1 VSEKILQR
9 SRWDFL
15 RRHQI
20 ILALVF
26 SLNYGRINCDSPFS
40 FNVKKEGASSNLQKT
55 GAIIA
60 IFLFSI
66 IAILSCL
73 YLDLQIYADQPA
85 AIETSEKVVM
95 VLPGQG
101 FKAFAQRLHQDG
113 IIKHPSK
120 FELLARL
127 KGHDKI
133 IKAGEYT
140 LSSAMPPST
149 ILSILVSG
157 KVRLHKFTVP
167 EGYNLKQIAA
177 LAARSGYATDDDF
190 LKAATNADLVHAME
204 IEAET
209 FEGYLFPDTYNF
221 PKGSSPE
228 MIISTMVKRFW
239 SVFKPE
245 WKNRA
250 NTLKLSV
257 HQVVTLAS
265 LIEKETGAAFE
276 RPLIASVF
284 HNRLKRRMR
293 LETDPTVIY
302 GLKDYNG
309 NLTRKHLS
317 MPTPYNTYTISG
329 LPPGPI
335 ASAGVD
341 AIMAA
346 LYPADTQFLYF
357 VSKKDGTHQ
366 FSTNFKDHNKAVQKY
381 QLHK

>member
-1 VSEKILQR
+1 M
-9 SRWDFL
+9 D
-15 RRHQI
+15 
-20 ILALVF
+20 F
-26 SLNYGRINCDSPFS
+26 SLNYGRINCSSPFS
-40 FNVKKEGASSNLQKT
+40 SNVMKEGVSWNLRKT
-55 GAIIA
+55 GAIIT
-60 IFLFSI
+60 IVLFLI
-66 IAILSCL
+66 ITILSCL
-73 YLDLQIYADQPA
+73 YLDLQIYANQPA
-85 AIETSEKVVM
+85 AIETVEKVVM

-113 IIKHPSK
+113 IIEHPSK

-140 LSSAMPPST
+140 LSSSMPPST
-149 ILSILVSG
+149 ILLILVSG
-157 KVRLHKFTVP
+157 KVHLYKFTVP
-167 EGYNLKQIAA
+167 EGYNLKQIAS
-177 LAARSGYATDDDF
+177 LAARLGFATDNDF
-190 LKAATNADLVHAME
+190 IKAATDAALVHAME

-209 FEGYLFPDTYNF
+209 FEGYLFPDTYHF
-221 PKGSSPE
+221 PKGSSPKI
-228 MIISTMVKRFW
+228 IISTMVKRFW
-239 SVFKPE
+239 SVFEPE

-250 NTLKLSV
+250 KTLKLSV

-265 LIEKETGAAFE
+265 LIEKETGVAFE

-293 LETDPTVIY
+293 LESDPTVIY

-317 MPTPYNTYTISG
+317 MPTSFNTYTISG

-335 ASAGVD
+335 ASAGID
-341 AIMAA
+341 AIKAA
-346 LYPADTQFLYF
+346 LYPADTRFLYF

-366 FSTNFKDHNKAVQKY
+366 FSTNFKDHNRAVQKY
-381 QLHK
+381 QVRR

>member
-1 VSEKILQR
+1 
-9 SRWDFL
+9 
-15 RRHQI
+15 
-20 ILALVF
+20 LVF

-73 YLDLQIYADQPA
+73 YLDLQIYANQPA

-140 LSSAMPPST
+140 LSSAMPPGT

-177 LAARSGYATDDDF
+177 LAAKSGYATDDDF

-221 PKGSSPE
+221 PKGSSPK

-293 LETDPTVIY
+293 LESDPTVIY

-366 FSTNFKDHNKAVQKY
+366 FSTNFKDHNRAVQKY
-381 QLHK
+381 QLRRKRIQ

>member
-1 VSEKILQR
+1 M
-9 SRWDFL
+9 
-15 RRHQI
+15 
-20 ILALVF
+20 
-26 SLNYGRINCDSPFS
+26 
-40 FNVKKEGASSNLQKT
+40 QKL
-55 GAIIA
+55 GAIII
-60 IFLFSI
+60 IFLFLSI
-66 IAILSCL
+66 TILSCL
-73 YLDLQIYADQPA
+73 YLDLQIYANQPA
-85 AIETSEKVVM
+85 AVKTAEKAVM

-113 IIKHPSK
+113 IIEHPSK
-120 FELLARL
+120 FELLARF
-127 KGHDKI
+127 KGDDKI

-140 LSSAMPPST
+140 LSSTMPPST
-149 ILSILVSG
+149 ILSILVNG

-177 LAARSGYATDDDF
+177 LVSKSGYATDDDF
-190 LKAATNADLVHAME
+190 LKAATNAALVHAME
-204 IEAET
+204 IDAET
-209 FEGYLFPDTYNF
+209 FEGYLFPDTYRF

-228 MIISTMVKRFW
+228 TIISTMVKRFW

-250 NTLKLSV
+250 KTLKLSI
-257 HQVVTLAS
+257 HQVATLAS

-284 HNRLKRRMR
+284 HSRLKRRMR
-293 LETDPTVIY
+293 LESDPTVIY

-309 NLTRKHLS
+309 NITRKHLS

-335 ASAGVD
+335 ASAGID
-341 AIMAA
+341 AIKAA

-366 FSTNFKDHNKAVQKY
+366 FSTNFKDHSRAVKKY
-381 QLHK
+381 QLRR

>member
-1 VSEKILQR
+1 
-9 SRWDFL
+9 
-15 RRHQI
+15 
-20 ILALVF
+20 
-26 SLNYGRINCDSPFS
+26 
-40 FNVKKEGASSNLQKT
+40 
-55 GAIIA
+55 
-60 IFLFSI
+60 
-66 IAILSCL
+66 
-73 YLDLQIYADQPA
+73 
-85 AIETSEKVVM
+85 M
-95 VLPGQG
+95 VLPGLG
-101 FKAFAQRLHQDG
+101 FKAFAQGLYKDG
-113 IIKHPSK
+113 IIEYPSK

-127 KGHDKI
+127 KGHDKS

-140 LSSAMPPST
+140 LSSTMPPNT

-157 KVRLHKFTVP
+157 KVRLYKLTVP
-167 EGYNLKQIAA
+167 EGYNLKQIAS
-177 LAARSGYATDDDF
+177 LVSKSGYATDDNF
-190 LKAATNADLVHAME
+190 LKTATNATLVHAMK

-209 FEGYLFPDTYNF
+209 FEGYLFPDTYHF

-239 SVFKPE
+239 TVFEPE
-245 WKNRA
+245 WTNRSK
-250 NTLKLSV
+250 TLKLSV

-335 ASAGVD
+335 ASAGID
-341 AIMAA
+341 AIKAA
-346 LYPADTQFLYF
+346 LYPAETQFIYF

-366 FSTNFKDHNKAVQKY
+366 FSTSFKDHNRAVQKY
-381 QLHK
+381 QLRR

>member
-1 VSEKILQR
+1 M
-9 SRWDFL
+9 
-15 RRHQI
+15 
-20 ILALVF
+20 
-26 SLNYGRINCDSPFS
+26 
-40 FNVKKEGASSNLQKT
+40 QKLGT
-55 GAIIA
+55 IIIA
-60 IFLFSI
+60 ALFLI
-66 IAILSCL
+66 ITILSCL

-85 AIETSEKVVM
+85 AMETWEKVVM

-101 FKAFAQRLHQDG
+101 FKAFAQRLHQEG
-113 IIKHPSK
+113 IIDHPYK

-133 IKAGEYT
+133 IKAGEYK
-140 LSSAMPPST
+140 LSSAMPPGT

-157 KVRLHKFTVP
+157 KVRLYKFTVP
-167 EGYNLKQIAA
+167 EGYNLKQISS
-177 LAARSGYATDDDF
+177 LAARSGYATDTDF
-190 LKAATNADLVHAME
+190 FKVATDAALVHSMG
-204 IEAET
+204 IKAET
-209 FEGYLFPDTYNF
+209 FEGYLFPDTYHF

-239 SVFKPE
+239 TVFEPE

-250 NTLKLSV
+250 KTLKLSV

-335 ASAGVD
+335 ASTGID
-341 AIMAA
+341 AIKAA

-366 FSTNFKDHNKAVQKY
+366 FSTNFKDHNRAVQKY
-381 QLHK
+381 QLRR

>member
-1 VSEKILQR
+1 MR
-9 SRWDFL
+9 
-15 RRHQI
+15 
-20 ILALVF
+20 
-26 SLNYGRINCDSPFS
+26 
-40 FNVKKEGASSNLQKT
+40 KT
-55 GAIIA
+55 GAIIT
-60 IFLFSI
+60 IFLFLI
-66 IAILSCL
+66 ITILSCL
-73 YLDLQIYADQPA
+73 YLDLQSYANRPA
-85 AIETSEKVVM
+85 AVETGEKVVM

-101 FKAFAQRLHQDG
+101 FKAFAQRLHQEG
-113 IIKHPSK
+113 IIDHPDK
-120 FELLARL
+120 FALLARL
-127 KGHDKI
+127 KGYDKI
-133 IKAGEYT
+133 IKAGEYKF
-140 LSSAMPPST
+140 SSAMPPGT

-157 KVRLHKFTVP
+157 KVRLYKFTVP
-167 EGYNLKQIAA
+167 EGYNLKQIAS

-190 LKAATNADLVHAME
+190 LKAATNAALVHTMG

-209 FEGYLFPDTYNF
+209 FEGYLFPDTYHF

-228 MIISTMVKRFW
+228 MIISAMVKRFW
-239 SVFKPE
+239 TVFEPE

-250 NTLKLSV
+250 KTLRLSV

-335 ASAGVD
+335 ASTGID
-341 AIMAA
+341 AIKAA

-366 FSTNFKDHNKAVQKY
+366 FSTNFKDHNRAVQKY
-381 QLHK
+381 QLRRRKKHL

>member
-1 VSEKILQR
+1 MR
-9 SRWDFL
+9 
-15 RRHQI
+15 
-20 ILALVF
+20 
-26 SLNYGRINCDSPFS
+26 
-40 FNVKKEGASSNLQKT
+40 KT
-55 GAIIA
+55 CAIIT
-60 IFLFSI
+60 IFLFLI
-66 IAILSCL
+66 ITILFCL
-73 YLDLQIYADQPA
+73 YLDLQSYANQPA
-85 AIETSEKVVM
+85 AVETGEKVVM

-101 FKAFAQRLHQDG
+101 FKAFAQRLHQEG
-113 IIKHPSK
+113 IIDHPDK
-120 FELLARL
+120 FALLARL
-127 KGHDKI
+127 KGQDKI
-133 IKAGEYT
+133 IKAGEYKF
-140 LSSAMPPST
+140 SSTMPPGT

-157 KVRLHKFTVP
+157 KVRLYKFTVP
-167 EGYNLKQIAA
+167 EGYNLKQIAS
-177 LAARSGYATDDDF
+177 LAARSGYATDTDF
-190 LKAATNADLVHAME
+190 FKVATDAALAHSMG

-209 FEGYLFPDTYNF
+209 FEGYLFPDTYHF

-228 MIISTMVKRFW
+228 MIISAMVKRFW
-239 SVFKPE
+239 AVFEPE
-245 WKNRA
+245 WKMRA
-250 NTLKLSV
+250 KTLRLSV

-335 ASAGVD
+335 ASTGID
-341 AIMAA
+341 AIKAA

-366 FSTNFKDHNKAVQKY
+366 FSTNFKDHNRAVQKY
-381 QLHK
+381 QLRR